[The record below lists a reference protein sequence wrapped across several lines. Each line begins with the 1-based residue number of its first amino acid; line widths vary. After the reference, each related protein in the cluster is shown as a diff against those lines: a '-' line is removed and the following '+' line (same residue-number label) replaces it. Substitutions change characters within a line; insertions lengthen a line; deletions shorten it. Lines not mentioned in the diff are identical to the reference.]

1 MMYYSMV
8 ETANANADGNADGN
22 GSDHSEPTQ
31 NYETCDQNL
40 DNSYEMDVMD

>member
-8 ETANANADGNADGN
+8 ETANANADGN